1 MVRPCEHERASV
13 RPCSRALPVS
23 GPVHIQLPDFT
34 QNFNRY
40 SYCLNNP
47 LIFADES
54 REFFVLDSF
63 IAGLF
68 IGGWDKAVQMAKND
82 LKIWGGLFTS
92 DPNKSV
98 MGRVWEV
105 VSRFIWQPLQTI
117 GGFLTAHA

>member
-1 MVRPCEHERASV
+1 M
-13 RPCSRALPVS
+13 
-23 GPVHIQLPDFT
+23 
-34 QNFNRY
+34 
-40 SYCLNNP
+40 NNP